1 MSIVSSSIARR
12 RRTDSWVTAATAIVA
27 LELLFAAAMNLK
39 YGRSASLPLLDY
51 LFVFGSMTLGVCPLI
66 VLWWTWTLRR
76 SERPGSDLLAKLLSV
91 PAGPILIGL
100 PLLAIHFSALTW
112 VKPVLPMV
120 GGFSADP
127 MLAQAEGF
135 LVDPWR
141 VAHVVAGPRNAV
153 IDWLY
158 AAWFPVCIGT
168 FSFVLFSF
176 HRSRVPV
183 IVSFFLTTA
192 ACMMF
197 QFAFPSAGPVFYAL
211 AGHGDRFADLGPN
224 LPPLASHGAEY
235 LWRYHVGEDI
245 GRFIGIS
252 AMPSVHVALAAW
264 VAIATRQMWPPVF
277 PCALVWAGLIGFGSV
292 YLGWHYALD
301 GVAGAILALLAYK
314 AVEQLAVGRSDSLMT
329 MDDVTQ
335 TS

>member
-1 MSIVSSSIARR
+1 MSIVSSSTAPRR
-12 RRTDSWVTAATAIVA
+12 RGDRWVTAATAIVA
-27 LELLFAAAMNLK
+27 LELLFAAAMNHA

-51 LFVFGSMTLGVCPLI
+51 LIVFISMTMGVCPLI
-66 VLWWTWTLRR
+66 VLWWTWNLRR
-76 SERPGSDLLAKLLSV
+76 SERPGSDLLTKLLSV
-91 PAGPILIGL
+91 RIGPVLVGL

-112 VKPVLPMV
+112 IKPVLPMV
-120 GGFSADP
+120 GGFWADP
-127 MLAQAEGF
+127 MLAKAEGF

-141 VAHVVAGPRNAV
+141 IAHIVAGPRNAV

-168 FSFVLFSF
+168 FSFVLFSL
-176 HRSRVPV
+176 HRSRGPV

-192 ACMMF
+192 ACILF
-197 QFAFPSAGPVFYAL
+197 QFALPSAGPVFYAL

-264 VAIATRQMWPPVF
+264 VAIATRQMWPRIF
-277 PCALVWAGLIGFGSV
+277 LCALVWAGLIGFGSV

-301 GVAGAILALLAYK
+301 GVTGAIIALLAYK
-314 AVEQLAVGRSDSLMT
+314 AVEQFAMRRSVPFTT
-329 MDDVTQ
+329 MGEVTQ
-335 TS
+335 PS